1 MLQQKNELVT
11 MMKDDLNIL
20 ADKDDDV
27 IDRSGENIQVTSEK
41 VRLLN

>member
-20 ADKDDDV
+20 AEKEDDV

-41 VRLLN
+41 VRLLS

>member
-20 ADKDDDV
+20 AEKEDDV